1 MVYLSFILSIAFICL
16 LCGIVFIL
24 FSKKSLQVFI
34 GFLLIFLAGMFFQ
47 SVTQLTAE
55 VILFSLLGMLSIILI
70 SFFYVRDKMFRVVP
84 TFEER
89 REDNE
94 PN

>member
-16 LCGIVFIL
+16 LCGILFIL

-34 GFLLIFLAGMFFQ
+34 GIVLIFLTGIFFQ
-47 SVTQLTAE
+47 SVVQLTAE
-55 VILFSLLGMLSIILI
+55 ALIFSLLGVLSIILI
-70 SFFYVRDKMFRVVP
+70 LFFYVRDRVFSVVP
-84 TFEER
+84 TIDER

-94 PN
+94 SN